1 MSPVGGRLSNFVEGW
16 KRITNDPYVLS
27 IVAKGYRLRFTS
39 PPLLRQIP
47 WEIRSPQYPKEVF
60 GMREQITIML
70 QKNAITEVPPDSP
83 GFYSNVFLVRKASGG
98 WRPVIDL
105 KNLNAHIH
113 APHFRMFTTSSVL
126 SSVEKG
132 DYAFKIDL
140 QDAYFH
146 VPIHPSSRKYLRFA
160 FENKVYQFRV
170 LPFGLN
176 TAPQVFTRL
185 GHTVTA
191 YLHRQGV
198 SVIPYL
204 DDWLVHHPDR
214 QILLRHQA
222 LLIDTLDLVGF
233 ILNRKKSRAGPYSGS
248 PVPWNSLASGHR
260 ESFTHRVQGWGDS
273 RLRAPSIL
281 PQGTR
286 LFSSVPS
293 YGFTQLGL
301 GSYPSGSFVPETP
314 STSFSCVRSDKPV
327 YATAQIRPCGPCQPT
342 AALAGPTFSYL
353 RNPDPPLSGGL
364 HNLHGR
370 LQSGLGRSHGR
381 FQGFRFLDPYR
392 PQAPH
397 QLSGAQG
404 GYSRPTALGSSASG
418 PPSHDRHGQFDSGF
432 IYQQAGRDSLP
443 FPATLDCRASPLV
456 RGTRHSS
463 PGETHSRLP
472 ELDSR
477 PPISSEPAN
486 SDRVVPTPRDRET
499 HLQGLG
505 DTRSR
510 HVCDSVELPPSSV
523 HVSSSGAKSPSGGCS
538 VSRLAGEV
546 NVHVSTLSPA
556 QQGRAEV
563 TVHPCGRGDS
573 RSPLVAV
580 STVVS
585 TPTTSLCGTPVNSPL
600 PSRSSVPAGPEVHL
614 RRKVIPSARMEALM
628 RHYKAAGFS
637 DEVSRLAA
645 APRRPST
652 NRMYDDRWC
661 RFARWAAGQ
670 GVDPLNPTAA
680 QVASFLFDLFDTHGL
695 SPQTVKGYRTC
706 IGSVLNRTGKSRVVS
721 HRAISD
727 MIASMELQRPR
738 ATPVLPQWD
747 LGVVL
752 EALNKPP
759 YEPLREASFK
769 HLTLK
774 TVFLLAMAS
783 AGRRS
788 ELHALRFDQNYI
800 QFKPKGA
807 GVTLYF
813 SPEFMRKNQKPNQ
826 VNDPWYIPA
835 IPTGKP
841 EFGAPNCPVRA
852 LHYYHRYLTE
862 HPELRKDRR
871 RLFVPIKDK
880 TPVRSLVH
888 PPFPGGFA
896 LR

>member
-1 MSPVGGRLSNFVEGW
+1 MLPPQVSPVGGRLSNFVEGW
-16 KRITNDPYVLS
+16 KHITNDPYVLS

-47 WEIRSPQYPKEVF
+47 WEIRSPQDPKEIL
-60 GMREQITIML
+60 GMREQITLML

-98 WRPVIDL
+98 WSPVIGL

-126 SSVEKG
+126 SSVKKG

-160 FENKVYQFRV
+160 FENRVYQFRV

-176 TAPQVFTRL
+176 TAPQVFTRM
-185 GHTVTA
+185 GHTVTV

-214 QILLRHQA
+214 QTLLRHQA
-222 LLIDTLDLVGF
+222 LLLDTLDLVGF
-233 ILNRKKSRAGPYSGS
+233 ILNRKKSELDLTQDLQFLGIHLRLDVRRALLPESKAGEIVACTRHLSSLKVLDYSQVSHLMGS
-248 PVPWNSLASGHR
+248 LNWASG
-260 ESFTHRVQGWGDS
+260 
-273 RLRAPSIL
+273 LIPL
-281 PQGTR
+281 
-286 LFSSVPS
+286 
-293 YGFTQLGL
+293 
-301 GSYPSGSFVPETP
+301 YPPVPETP
-314 STSFSCVRSDKPV
+314 STSFSFVRSDKPV
-327 YATAQIRPCGPCQPT
+327 YATAQNQTLWSLPTYCGIGWTHFFLPQESRSAP
-342 AALAGPTFSYL
+342 F
-353 RNPDPPLSGGL
+353 GGL
-364 HNLHGR
+364 HDLHGR

-381 FQGFRFLDPYR
+381 FEGFGFLDPYR

-418 PPSHDRHGQFDSGF
+418 PPGHDRHGQFDSGF

-456 RGTRHSS
+456 RVTRHSS
-463 PGETHSRLP
+463 PGETHSGLP
-472 ELDSR
+472 ERDSR
-477 PPISSEPAN
+477 PPISSESAN
-486 SDRVVPTPRDRET
+486 TDRVVPTPRDRET

-510 HVCDSVELPPSSV
+510 HVCDTVELPPSSV
-523 HVSSSGAKSPSGGCS
+523 HVSSSGAKSPSGRCS

-546 NVHVSTLSPA
+546 SVHVSTLSPA

-563 TVHPCGRGDS
+563 TVHSSGRGDS
-573 RSPLVAV
+573 CSPLVAV
-580 STVVS
+580 STVVP
-585 TPTTSLCGTPVNSPL
+585 TPTTSLCGTPVDSPI

-637 DEVSRLAA
+637 DEVSRRS
-645 APRRPST
+645 PRRPST

-661 RFARWAAGQ
+661 CFTRWAAGQ

-680 QVASFLFDLFDTHGL
+680 QVASFIFDLFDTHGL
-695 SPQTVKGYRTC
+695 SPRTIKGYRTC
-706 IGSVLNRTGKSRVVS
+706 IGSVLNRTGKTRVVL
-721 HRAISD
+721 HRTISD

-759 YEPLREASFK
+759 YEPLQEASFK

-813 SPEFMRKNQKPNQ
+813 SPEFMRKNQKQESTIPGISQ
-826 VNDPWYIPA
+826 RSPLVN
-835 IPTGKP
+835 K
-841 EFGAPNCPVRA
+841 NSA
-852 LHYYHRYLTE
+852 LLTV
-862 HPELRKDRR
+862 L
-871 RLFVPIKDK
+871 
-880 TPVRSLVH
+880 
-888 PPFPGGFA
+888 
-896 LR
+896 